1 MQDLASDLNSKP
13 SSSCLHNLF
22 DRSVKVYIYGIHQ
35 VIARTSSHAATG
47 QCHQQQQ
54 EQSNLSYPLFEVGQ
68 FFIQR
73 QENQRAAVR
82 V

>member
-22 DRSVKVYIYGIHQ
+22 DSSVKVYIYGIHQ
-35 VIARTSSHAATG
+35 VIARTSSNAATG

-54 EQSNLSYPLFEVGQ
+54 GQSNLSYPLFKVGQ
-68 FFIQR
+68 SFIRR